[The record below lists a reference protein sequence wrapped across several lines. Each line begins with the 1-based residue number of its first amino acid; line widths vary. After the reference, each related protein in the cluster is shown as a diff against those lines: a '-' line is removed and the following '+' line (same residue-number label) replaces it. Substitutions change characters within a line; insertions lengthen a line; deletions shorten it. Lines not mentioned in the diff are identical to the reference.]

1 MPWDLIAAVEIFCKV
16 LSFSC
21 MRADKRKAMRHTRR
35 IPEKTLLLLT
45 VLGPMGTLAAMC
57 FPFRNGRHKSRKPVF
72 WVIDILS
79 ILQHLVL
86 YAALIFVSK

>member
-1 MPWDLIAAVEIFCKV
+1 MPWDLIAALEIFCNV

-57 FPFRNGRHKSRKPVF
+57 FPFRNGRHKSRKPAFWAVSIFSVF
-72 WVIDILS
+72 L
-79 ILQHLVL
+79 H
-86 YAALIFVSK
+86 AAPYVLIFL